1 MPQTTLHA
9 FFQTAQRFGPRLAWK
24 HGERQFTW
32 SEAAHVVRR
41 AARAFIAL
49 GVKPGECVSIM
60 GPNRPEWV
68 IADLAAIAAGA
79 VPAPIYPT
87 LTAEQAGYIAR
98 HSAAVVAVVQDV
110 AQLQKLRA
118 QRPASL
124 RWFVLIAGAGD
135 APDVLTWDQFLA
147 RAADAP
153 ESAVDERLA
162 GLKPRGLATLIY
174 TSGTT
179 GPPKAVMLCHE
190 NLLFAAQAAQ
200 RIAQVTAD
208 DILISYLPLSHIA
221 EQMISVHGPATHGSQ
236 IWFCDELPKA
246 PEVLRAARPTI
257 FFGVPRVWE
266 KMQARTEQ
274 GLAAAPPLRRALAS
288 WARKSRGRLAD
299 KLVLSKIRALLGLD
313 RVRLAITGA
322 AAMSLAT
329 LRFFESLGI
338 DILDMWG
345 LSESTA
351 MGTANLR
358 GARKAGTIGR
368 PTEGVEIRIAPDG
381 EILTRGPHVFL
392 GYYKDEAATR
402 EALDVEGFL
411 HTGDVG
417 EFDNDGY
424 VRITDRKKDL
434 LITSGGKNVS
444 PQNIEGRLVQIPG
457 VAQAAVLGDARK
469 HLAALLTPDPDAA
482 RRLPG
487 VNDGTVESLAV
498 DPAFLMHIGRGIE
511 QVNAHLASF
520 ETIKKF
526 RVLPVQFSIEGGELT
541 PTMKLKRKVV
551 SQKFAREIDEL
562 FR

>member
-9 FFQTAQRFGPRLAWK
+9 FFETAQRLGPRLSWK
-24 HGERQFTW
+24 HGARQFTW
-32 SEAAHVVRR
+32 SEAAHIVRR

-49 GVKPGECVSIM
+49 GVEPGECVSIM
-60 GPNRPEWV
+60 GPNRPEWA

-98 HSAAVVAVVQDV
+98 HSAAAVAVVEDR

-124 RWFVLIAGAGD
+124 RWFVLISNAPVSGVAPGGPD
-135 APDVLTWDQFLA
+135 APDLPSGDQLPA
-147 RAADAP
+147 RPAAPP

-162 GLKPRGLATLIY
+162 ALKPRGLATLIY

-179 GPPKAVMLCHE
+179 GPPKAVMLSHE
-190 NLLFAAQAAQ
+190 NLVFAAQAGQ

-221 EQMISVHGPATHGSQ
+221 EQMISVHAPAMNGSQ
-236 IWFCDELPKA
+236 SWFCDDLPKA
-246 PEVLRAARPTI
+246 PEVMRAARPTI

-266 KMQARTEQ
+266 KMQARIEQ

-288 WARKSRGRLAD
+288 WARNSRGRLAD

-313 RVRLAITGA
+313 RVRFALTGA

-338 DILDMWG
+338 DILDLWG

-351 MGTANLR
+351 MGTSNLP

-381 EILTRGPHVFL
+381 ERLTRGPH
-392 GYYKDEAATR
+392 A
-402 EALDVEGFL
+402 
-411 HTGDVG
+411 
-417 EFDNDGY
+417 
-424 VRITDRKKDL
+424 
-434 LITSGGKNVS
+434 
-444 PQNIEGRLVQIPG
+444 
-457 VAQAAVLGDARK
+457 
-469 HLAALLTPDPDAA
+469 
-482 RRLPG
+482 
-487 VNDGTVESLAV
+487 
-498 DPAFLMHIGRGIE
+498 
-511 QVNAHLASF
+511 
-520 ETIKKF
+520 
-526 RVLPVQFSIEGGELT
+526 
-541 PTMKLKRKVV
+541 
-551 SQKFAREIDEL
+551 
-562 FR
+562 